1 MVSSVV
7 SVLRPADTNY
17 LKNPLSSHYANG
29 DLSDLAICIQR
40 LICVVIY
47 RYHTPAVDLLNGRAA
62 GDATLINGLVR
73 YPGGPKSRLAV
84 VSVRRGKRY
93 RLRLVSMS
101 CDPNF
106 VFSIDG
112 HSLTVIAADG
122 ISLQPETVDHV
133 QIYAGESI
141 LQGIPLKLD

>member
-1 MVSSVV
+1 MMVSSVV

-40 LICVVIY
+40 LICVFIY

-62 GDATLINGLVR
+62 GDATLINGLGR

-84 VSVRRGKRY
+84 VRGKRY

-112 HSLTVIAADG
+112 HNLTVIEADG
-122 ISLQPETVDHV
+122 VSLQPETVDHV

-141 LQGIPLKLD
+141 LPDIPLKLD